1 MFYYLRVSPV
11 KGTGG
16 HVFIDKIVQNLITE
30 GKRVIL
36 LDWTAD
42 YAAELEKFKPN
53 VIRKCTCDN
62 LGDKLDEKMLQ
73 IICMYGYLNEDLKK
87 VFAKEDCKIK
97 EKYTFEEY
105 RNFKVKKI
113 LENLNFSYEFYYVLE
128 IKLSED

>member
-42 YAAELEKFKPN
+42 YAVELEKFKPN
-53 VIRKCTCDN
+53 VIKNCSCDS
-62 LGDKLDEKMLQ
+62 LGDKMDEKILQ
-73 IICMYGYLNEDLKK
+73 IICMYGYLNEDIKK
-87 VFAKEDCKIK
+87 AFDKEDCKIK

-113 LENLNFSYEFYYVLE
+113 LESLNFSYEFYYVLE